1 MTGLYPDAPEAGDV
15 PFSDA
20 AGRLL
25 AAARG
30 ESNRLGREYIGTEHV
45 VLALTRDADGA
56 ALLSCL
62 GVEPEPVRA
71 AVEAIVKP
79 AHSAL
84 LRGAERPYTSRTRQA
99 FALAESARAQ
109 GQAGVGAE
117 HLVVGLLRERMNL
130 GALVLQ
136 EHGLSVERAT
146 AEAQRRR
153 ARSVVTN
160 AGGFGAPPP
169 GTARQPGPRE
179 APANESLQLTEPR
192 NVQHRR
198 HRSRLRLRS

>member
-1 MTGLYPDAPEAGDV
+1 MSGLYPDAPEAGDV

-30 ESNRLGREYIGTEHV
+30 ESDRLGHEYIGTEHV

-56 ALLSCL
+56 ALLPRL

-71 AVEAIVKP
+71 ALEEIVKTG
-79 AHSAL
+79 HGAL
-84 LRGAERPYTSRTRQA
+84 PRGAERPYTSRTQQA
-99 FALAESARAQ
+99 FALAAESARAQ
-109 GQAGVGAE
+109 GQARVGVE
-117 HLVVGLLRERMNL
+117 HLVVGLLLERMNL

-146 AEAQRRR
+146 AEAQRRGG
-153 ARSVVTN
+153 
-160 AGGFGAPPP
+160 AG
-169 GTARQPGPRE
+169 
-179 APANESLQLTEPR
+179 PAAS
-192 NVQHRR
+192 
-198 HRSRLRLRS
+198 